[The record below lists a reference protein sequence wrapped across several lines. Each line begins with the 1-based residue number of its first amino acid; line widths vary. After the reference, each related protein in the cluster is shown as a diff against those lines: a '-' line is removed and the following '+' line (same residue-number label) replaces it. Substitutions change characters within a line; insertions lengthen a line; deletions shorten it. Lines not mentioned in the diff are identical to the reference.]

1 MPTSSSL
8 AVSVQTRAGG
18 EPEPLVAGGGR
29 TRTVPG
35 SQLCPLV
42 PTQAVGQEMG
52 SFVCFGVDKAL
63 GKDKS

>member
-8 AVSVQTRAGG
+8 VVSTQTRAGG
-18 EPEPLVAGGGR
+18 EPEQLVPGGGR
-29 TRTVPG
+29 THTVPG

-52 SFVCFGVDKAL
+52 SFVCFGIDKAL
-63 GKDKS
+63 RKDKS